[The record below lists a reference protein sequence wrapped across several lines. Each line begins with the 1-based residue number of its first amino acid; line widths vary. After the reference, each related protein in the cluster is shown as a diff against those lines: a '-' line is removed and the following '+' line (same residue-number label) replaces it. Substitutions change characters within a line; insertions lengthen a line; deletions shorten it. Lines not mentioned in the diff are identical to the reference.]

1 MVIRIRD
8 LKFSHRP
15 HTSFIDI
22 KRLDIEPGVPT
33 ALVGGNG
40 SGKTTLL
47 RLIHGLIACQSG
59 QIERPPQSEIAMISQ
74 QSRLLRLSSKNN
86 LIVAA
91 LLSGQSLTSA
101 NTIAN
106 DWLSKMGL
114 KEQGAQ
120 IATSLSGGQ
129 QQRLAIARA
138 MVKRPKVLLADEMT
152 ASLDAVHTR
161 FVEAM
166 LTVFVLPTDS
176 GDTQAG
182 TLVFTSH
189 DTDQI
194 SRLAR
199 RVIRLNHGKIESD
212 EPIP

>member
-15 HTSFIDI
+15 HTPFIDI

-74 QSRLLRLSSKNN
+74 QSRLLRLNSKNN

-91 LLSGQSLTSA
+91 LLSGRSLISA

-114 KEQGAQ
+114 QEQGAQ
-120 IATSLSGGQ
+120 MATSLSGGQ

-152 ASLDAVHTR
+152 ASLDAVHTQ
-161 FVEAM
+161 FVEAI
-166 LTVFVLPTDS
+166 LTVFALPTDS
-176 GDTQAG
+176 NDYQAG

-189 DTDQI
+189 DTNQI

-199 RVIRLNHGKIESD
+199 RVIRLNQGRIESD
-212 EPIP
+212 EPIS

>member
-15 HTSFIDI
+15 HSPFIDI
-22 KRLDIEPGVPT
+22 ERLDIEPGVPT

-47 RLIHGLIACQSG
+47 RLIHGLIARQSG

-91 LLSGQSLTSA
+91 LLSGRSLISA

-114 KEQGAQ
+114 QEQGAQ
-120 IATSLSGGQ
+120 MATSLSGGQ

-161 FVEAM
+161 FVEAI
-166 LTVFVLPTDS
+166 LTVFALPTDS
-176 GDTQAG
+176 NDYQAG

-189 DTDQI
+189 DTNQI

-199 RVIRLNHGKIESD
+199 RVIRLNQGRIESD
-212 EPIP
+212 EPIS

>member
-8 LKFSHRP
+8 LKFSYRP
-15 HTSFIDI
+15 HTPFIDI
-22 KRLDIEPGVPT
+22 ERLDIEPGVPT

-91 LLSGQSLTSA
+91 LLSGRSLTSA

-120 IATSLSGGQ
+120 TATSLSGGQ

-152 ASLDAVHTR
+152 ASLDAMHTR
-161 FVEAM
+161 FVEAI
-166 LTVFVLPTDS
+166 LAVFALPTDS
-176 GDTQAG
+176 GSSQAG

-199 RVIRLNHGKIESD
+199 RVIRLNQGKIESD
-212 EPIP
+212 EPIS

>member
-15 HTSFIDI
+15 HSPFINI
-22 KRLDIEPGVPT
+22 ERLDIEPGVPT

-74 QSRLLRLSSKNN
+74 QSRLLRLNSKNN

-91 LLSGQSLTSA
+91 LLSGRSLISA

-114 KEQGAQ
+114 QEQGAQ
-120 IATSLSGGQ
+120 MATSLSGGQ

-152 ASLDAVHTR
+152 ASLDAVHTQ
-161 FVEAM
+161 FVEAI
-166 LTVFVLPTDS
+166 LTVFALPTDS
-176 GDTQAG
+176 NDYQAG

-189 DTDQI
+189 DTNQI

-199 RVIRLNHGKIESD
+199 RVIRLNQGRIESD
-212 EPIP
+212 EPIS

>member
-1 MVIRIRD
+1 MVIRIRN

-15 HTSFIDI
+15 HTPFIDI
-22 KRLDIEPGVPT
+22 ERLDIEPGVPT
-33 ALVGGNG
+33 ALIGGNG

-59 QIERPPQSEIAMISQ
+59 HIERPPQSEIAMISQ

-91 LLSGQSLTSA
+91 LLSGRSLTSA

-106 DWLSKMGL
+106 DWLSKMAL

-120 IATSLSGGQ
+120 MATSLSGGQ

-152 ASLDAVHTR
+152 ASLDAVHTQ
-161 FVEAM
+161 FVEAI
-166 LTVFVLPTDS
+166 LTVFALPTDS
-176 GDTQAG
+176 NDYQAG

-189 DTDQI
+189 DTNQI

-199 RVIRLNHGKIESD
+199 RVIRLNQGRIESD
-212 EPIP
+212 EPIS